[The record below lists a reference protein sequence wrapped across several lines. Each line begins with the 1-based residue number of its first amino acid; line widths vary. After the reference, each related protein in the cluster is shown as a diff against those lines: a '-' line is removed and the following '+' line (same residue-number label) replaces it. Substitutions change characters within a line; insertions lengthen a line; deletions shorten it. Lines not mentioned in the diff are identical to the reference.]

1 MEVRE
6 LKTLLVLMR
15 DYGLVELE
23 IEDKKGKVRLVRGG
37 GRASV
42 DVTESGSDAHLAA
55 RAASPIKM
63 ATRHVEATAEE
74 GGEAAGEIDLAP
86 NQKLIESPMVGTFY
100 RAASPD
106 AAPFVEEG
114 IVGAQGPAAV
124 HHRGDEDDE
133 RDRIAGGRPRDKNS
147 RRERAA
153 GRIRTAPDDHR
164 SDLRGRALAMFK
176 KLLVA
181 NRGTIAIRII
191 RACRELGISTVAVY
205 STADKDALH
214 VRMADESVCIGPPAA
229 EDSYLNIPSILSA
242 ATTFGADAV
251 HPGYGF
257 LSENG
262 DFAEACQRSGLNF
275 VGPRARHIRLMGD
288 KPRARR
294 IMKRAGVPVLPGSE
308 GKGVTGVARR
318 AGRREA
324 ARLPGTDQGGGRRRR
339 QGDAHRARRRPSWR
353 GCFRSRRRESEAS
366 FGSRKMYLEKYLEHA
381 RHVEFQILADTERNA
396 IHLGERDCSIQRRH
410 QKVIE
415 ESPCPVLTA
424 RLRDKMGKAAVRAAE
439 VVGYSNVGTVEF
451 LLAASGEFYFIEMN
465 TRIQVEHG
473 VTEMVTGV
481 DLVKES
487 IRMAMGE
494 PLGLKQR
501 QVTFDGAAM
510 EFRIYAEDPDR
521 HMPAPGVVTN
531 HHPPG
536 GLGVRVETALYDG
549 YRVPVQYDPLIAK
562 LIVHADTRAEVIA
575 RAKAALREYVID
587 GIKTNI
593 PLHLKILHDPDFN
606 RGQFSTDFLSRYEPA
621 HPEAAHHAPV
631 SKAS

>member
-1 MEVRE
+1 
-6 LKTLLVLMR
+6 
-15 DYGLVELE
+15 
-23 IEDKKGKVRLVRGG
+23 
-37 GRASV
+37 
-42 DVTESGSDAHLAA
+42 
-55 RAASPIKM
+55 
-63 ATRHVEATAEE
+63 
-74 GGEAAGEIDLAP
+74 
-86 NQKLIESPMVGTFY
+86 
-100 RAASPD
+100 
-106 AAPFVEEG
+106 
-114 IVGAQGPAAV
+114 
-124 HHRGDEDDE
+124 
-133 RDRIAGGRPRDKNS
+133 
-147 RRERAA
+147 
-153 GRIRTAPDDHR
+153 
-164 SDLRGRALAMFK
+164 MFK

-191 RACRELGISTVAVY
+191 RACRELGIPTVAVF

-242 ATTFGADAV
+242 ALTYGADAV

-262 DFAEACQRSGLNF
+262 DFAEACQRSGLQF

-308 GKGVTGVARR
+308 GKGVSEVRDALADGKRLGFPVLIK
-318 AGRREA
+318 A
-324 ARLPGTDQGGGRRRR
+324 AAGGGGKGMRIAR
-339 QGDAHRARRRPSWR
+339 DAGELERLFPIAR
-353 GCFRSRRRESEAS
+353 GESEAAFS
-366 FGSRKMYLEKYLEHA
+366 SRTMYLEKYLERA
-381 RHVEFQILADTERNA
+381 RHVEFQILADNHRSV

-424 RLRDKMGKAAVRAAE
+424 RLREKMGKAAVRAAE

-451 LLAASGEFYFIEMN
+451 LLAPDGQFYFIEMN

-473 VTEMVTGV
+473 VTEMVTST

-494 PLGLKQR
+494 ELGIRQR
-501 QVTFDGAAM
+501 AVTFRGAAI
-510 EFRIYAEDPDR
+510 EFRIYAEDPER
-521 HMPAPGVVTN
+521 HLPSPGVVSN

-549 YRVPVQYDPLIAK
+549 YRVPVHYDPLIAK
-562 LIVHADTRAEVIA
+562 LIVHSDTRDLAMA
-575 RAKAALREYVID
+575 RARAALREYLID

-593 PLHLKILHDPDFN
+593 PLHLKILHDPDFI
-606 RGQFSTDFLSRYEPA
+606 RGDFATDFLRRYEPSSA
-621 HPEAAHHAPV
+621 RPSDADALAAE
-631 SKAS
+631 KAS